1 MQVGMSRSAQRSPRG
16 APYALVHGVSLERA
30 LARGAPPHTL
40 AGLLHWFA
48 VAWQAELPERIHVMG
63 VWVGPQERD
72 QDGVPRWPPELLG
85 GSALG
90 AAPWSD
96 AFRRWLTDHPGQ
108 TDQDGRYRTPL
119 RAALWRL
126 AGRGSLSEDRPFM
139 ARFLWRLGLTIDGLG
154 QMDIWAVPSTIP
166 PQVVRIYAEVAL
178 GRLWAIY
185 REQPEARMG

>member
-126 AGRGSLSEDRPFM
+126 
-139 ARFLWRLGLTIDGLG
+139 GLTIDGLG